1 MAYTDYEVK
10 EHTMRRELNLTE
22 GNIIKTLTK
31 LALPIMGTSFI
42 QMAYSLTDA
51 MWLGRLSTNAVA
63 AAGIGGFFL
72 WLGAALIMITQV
84 GVGVSVSQSY
94 GRSDIKSAREYI
106 TAGLLIDIIIGILY
120 GFSLYTFNRHI
131 VGFFN
136 LGDLEVIGMAE
147 SYLRIIGTGIIFHF
161 LNPVL
166 STTLNS
172 SGDSLTPF
180 KINSIGLVAN
190 MILDPLLI
198 FTFGLG
204 IRGAAIAT
212 ITAQMAVTV
221 IFLVLGKKINA
232 LYSTFKLFSLPDMDK
247 VRRIVRLGLP
257 PSTQMGVHALIS
269 IILTR
274 IIAGYG
280 PIAVAVQTI
289 GSQIESISWMTSEGF
304 AAAISAFVG
313 QNYGANKISRIKEG
327 YYKAIKVLGS
337 FGIFTSFLLIF
348 AAEPLFTI
356 FIPKDPQAIAEGV
369 IYLRILGLSQ
379 FFMSI
384 EIGTAGAFNG
394 LGRTIPPTITGVTL
408 NALRIPAAIFLSGY
422 TFLELSGIWWAIS
435 GSSILKGIIL
445 FIWYQR
451 QLQKLKEA

>member
-1 MAYTDYEVK
+1 
-10 EHTMRRELNLTE
+10 MRREINLTE
-22 GNIIKTLTK
+22 GNIIKTLTR

-63 AAGIGGFFL
+63 AAGTGGFFL
-72 WLGAALIMITQV
+72 WLGAALIMITQI

-94 GRSDIKSAREYI
+94 GRSDIKSAREFI
-106 TAGLLIDIIIGILY
+106 TVGLLMDILIGLTY
-120 GFSLYTFNRHI
+120 GFCLYNFNGQI
-131 VGFFN
+131 VSFFN
-136 LGDLEVIGMAE
+136 LGDAEVIGMAE
-147 SYLRIIGTGIIFHF
+147 SYLRIIGMGIIFHF

-172 SGDSLTPF
+172 SGDSMTPF
-180 KINSIGLVAN
+180 KVNTMGLVAN

-204 IRGAAIAT
+204 IEGAAIAT
-212 ITAQMAVTV
+212 IVSQMGVTL
-221 IFLVLGKKINA
+221 IFLIVGKRINA
-232 LYSTFKLFSLPDMDK
+232 LYSTFKIFAKPDIVK
-247 VRRIVRLGLP
+247 AIRILKLGIP
-257 PSTQMGVHALIS
+257 PSTQMGIHAIIS

-280 PIAVAVQTI
+280 PVAVAVQTI

-327 YYKAIKVLGS
+327 YYKGIKVLGS
-337 FGIFTSFLLIF
+337 FGFFVSLLLIF
-348 AAEPLFTI
+348 AARPLFTI
-356 FIPKDPQAIAEGV
+356 FTPEDPKAIAEGIV
-369 IYLRILGLSQ
+369 YLRILGLSQ
-379 FFMSI
+379 LFMSV

-394 LGRTIPPTITGVTL
+394 LGKTIPPTITGVTL
-408 NALRIPAAIFLSGY
+408 NALRIPSAIFLSTY
-422 TFLELSGIWWAIS
+422 TVLELSGIWWAIS

-445 FIWYQR
+445 FTWYQR
-451 QLQKLKEA
+451 ELQKLKEA

>member
-1 MAYTDYEVK
+1 
-10 EHTMRRELNLTE
+10 MRREINLTE
-22 GNIIKTLTK
+22 GNIIKTLTR

-63 AAGIGGFFL
+63 AAGTGGFFL
-72 WLGAALIMITQV
+72 WLGAALIMITQI

-106 TAGLLIDIIIGILY
+106 TVGLLMDIIIGLVY
-120 GFSLYTFNRHI
+120 GFSLYTFNSQI
-131 VGFFN
+131 ISFFN
-136 LGDLEVIGMAE
+136 LGDPEVIGMAQ
-147 SYLRIIGTGIIFHF
+147 SYLRIIGMGIIFHF

-172 SGDSLTPF
+172 SGDSMTPF
-180 KINSIGLVAN
+180 KVNTIGLVAN

-204 IRGAAIAT
+204 IEGAAIAT
-212 ITAQMAVTV
+212 IVSQMAVTV
-221 IFLVLGKKINA
+221 IFLVIGKRINA
-232 LYSTFKLFSLPDMDK
+232 LYSTFKIFSMPDLGK
-247 VRRIVRLGLP
+247 AKRILKLGIP
-257 PSTQMGVHALIS
+257 PSTQMGLHAIIS
-269 IILTR
+269 IVLTR

-280 PIAVAVQTI
+280 PVAVAVQTI

-327 YYKAIKVLGS
+327 YYKGIKVLGT
-337 FGIFTSFLLIF
+337 FGVFASLLLIF
-348 AAEPLFTI
+348 AARPLFTI
-356 FIPKDPQAIAEGV
+356 FTPEDPRAIAEGI

-379 FFMSI
+379 LFMSI

-394 LGRTIPPTITGVTL
+394 LGKTIPPTITGVTL
-408 NALRIPAAIFLSGY
+408 NALRIPAAILLSTY
-422 TFLELSGIWWAIS
+422 TVLGLSGIWWAIS
-435 GSSILKGIIL
+435 GSSILKGTIL
-445 FIWYQR
+445 FIWYQKE
-451 QLQKLKEA
+451 LHKLKEVRLISDF

>member
-1 MAYTDYEVK
+1 
-10 EHTMRRELNLTE
+10 MRRELNLTE
-22 GNIIKTLTK
+22 GNIIKTLTR

-51 MWLGRLSTNAVA
+51 MWLGRLSTKAVA

-72 WLGAALIMITQV
+72 WLGAALIMITQI

-94 GRSDIKSAREYI
+94 GKSDIKSAREYI
-106 TAGLLIDIIIGILY
+106 TAGLLIDIIIGLIY
-120 GFSLYTFNRHI
+120 GFCLFTYNKQI
-131 VGFFN
+131 IGFFN
-136 LGDLEVIGMAE
+136 LGDFEVIGMAE
-147 SYLRIIGTGIIFHF
+147 SYLRIIGMGIIFHF

-172 SGDSLTPF
+172 SGDSMTPF
-180 KINSIGLVAN
+180 KVNTIGLIAN

-204 IRGAAIAT
+204 IEGAAIAT
-212 ITAQMAVTV
+212 ITSQMAVAL
-221 IFLVLGKKINA
+221 IFLVIGKRINA
-232 LYSTFKLFSLPDMDK
+232 LYSTFKLFSIPDMNK
-247 VRRIVRLGLP
+247 VKRIIKLGFP
-257 PSTQMGVHALIS
+257 PSTQMGIHAIIS

-280 PIAVAVQTI
+280 PVAVAVQTI
-289 GSQIESISWMTSEGF
+289 GSQIESISWMTAEGF

-327 YYKAIKVLGS
+327 YYKGIKVLGT
-337 FGIFTSFLLIF
+337 FGIFASILLIF
-348 AAEPLFTI
+348 AARPLFTI
-356 FIPKDPQAIAEGV
+356 FTPDDPKAIAEGI

-394 LGRTIPPTITGVTL
+394 LGKTIPPTITGVTL
-408 NALRIPAAIFLSGY
+408 NALRIPAAILLSGF

-451 QLQKLKEA
+451 ELQKLKEA

>member
-1 MAYTDYEVK
+1 
-10 EHTMRRELNLTE
+10 MRRELNLTE
-22 GNIIKTLTK
+22 GNIIKTLTR

-51 MWLGRLSTNAVA
+51 MWLGRLSTKAVA

-72 WLGAALIMITQV
+72 WLGAALIMITQI

-94 GRSDIKSAREYI
+94 GKSDIKSAREYI
-106 TAGLLIDIIIGILY
+106 TAGLLIDIIIGLVY
-120 GFSLYTFNRHI
+120 GFCLFTYNKQI
-131 VGFFN
+131 IGFFN

-147 SYLRIIGTGIIFHF
+147 SYLQIIGMGIIFHF

-172 SGDSLTPF
+172 SGDSMTPF
-180 KINSIGLVAN
+180 KVNTIGLVAN

-204 IRGAAIAT
+204 IEGAAIAT
-212 ITAQMAVTV
+212 ITSQMVVTM
-221 IFLVLGKKINA
+221 IFLVIGKRINS
-232 LYSTFKLFSLPDMDK
+232 LYSTFKLFSIPDMDK
-247 VRRIVRLGLP
+247 VKKIIKLGFP
-257 PSTQMGVHALIS
+257 PSTQMGIHAMIS
-269 IILTR
+269 IVLTR

-280 PIAVAVQTI
+280 PVAVAVQTI

-327 YYKAIKVLGS
+327 YYKGIKVLGT
-337 FGIFTSFLLIF
+337 FGIFASLLLIF
-348 AAEPLFTI
+348 AARPLFTI
-356 FIPKDPQAIAEGV
+356 FTPDDPKAIAEGI

-394 LGRTIPPTITGVTL
+394 LGKTIPPTITGISL
-408 NALRIPAAIFLSGY
+408 NAMRIPAAILLSGY

-445 FIWYQR
+445 FAWYQR
-451 QLQKLKEA
+451 ELQKLKEA

>member
-1 MAYTDYEVK
+1 
-10 EHTMRRELNLTE
+10 MRREINLTE
-22 GNIIKTLTK
+22 GNIIKTLTR

-51 MWLGRLSTNAVA
+51 MWLGRLSTKAVA
-63 AAGIGGFFL
+63 AAGTGGFFL
-72 WLGAALIMITQV
+72 WLGAALIMITQI

-106 TAGLLIDIIIGILY
+106 TVGLLMDLIIGLAY
-120 GFSLYTFNRHI
+120 GLSLYIFNSQI
-131 VGFFN
+131 ISFFN
-136 LGDLEVIGMAE
+136 LGDAQVIGMAQ
-147 SYLRIIGTGIIFHF
+147 SYLRIIGLGIIFHF

-172 SGDSLTPF
+172 SGDSMTPF
-180 KINSIGLVAN
+180 KVNTMGLVAN

-204 IRGAAIAT
+204 IEGAAIAT
-212 ITAQMAVTV
+212 IVSQMGVTL
-221 IFLVLGKKINA
+221 IFLVIGKRINA
-232 LYSTFKLFSLPDMDK
+232 LYSTFKIFAKPDIGK
-247 VRRIVRLGLP
+247 ARRILRLGVP
-257 PSTQMGVHALIS
+257 PSTQMGIHAIIS

-280 PIAVAVQTI
+280 PVAVAVQTI

-313 QNYGANKISRIKEG
+313 QNYGANKILRIKEG
-327 YYKAIKVLGS
+327 YYKGIKVLGT
-337 FGIFTSFLLIF
+337 FGVFASLLLIF
-348 AAEPLFTI
+348 AARPLFTI
-356 FIPKDPQAIAEGV
+356 FTPEDPKAIAEGI

-379 FFMSI
+379 LFMSV

-394 LGRTIPPTITGVTL
+394 LGRTMPPTITGVTL
-408 NALRIPAAIFLSGY
+408 NALRIPAAIFLSTY
-422 TFLELSGIWWAIS
+422 TMLELSGIWWAIS

-445 FIWYQR
+445 FTWYQSE
-451 QLQKLKEA
+451 LQKLK

>member
-1 MAYTDYEVK
+1 
-10 EHTMRRELNLTE
+10 MRREINLTE
-22 GNIIKTLTK
+22 GNIIKTLTR

-51 MWLGRLSTNAVA
+51 MWLGRLSTKAVA
-63 AAGIGGFFL
+63 AAGTGGFFL
-72 WLGAALIMITQV
+72 WLGAALIMITQI

-106 TAGLLIDIIIGILY
+106 TVGLLMDLIIGLAY
-120 GFSLYTFNRHI
+120 GLSLYIFNSQI
-131 VGFFN
+131 ISFFN
-136 LGDLEVIGMAE
+136 LGDAEVIGMAQ
-147 SYLRIIGTGIIFHF
+147 SYLRIIGFGIIFHF

-172 SGDSLTPF
+172 SGDSMTPF
-180 KINSIGLVAN
+180 KVNTMGLVAN

-204 IRGAAIAT
+204 IEGAAIAT
-212 ITAQMAVTV
+212 IVSQMGVTL
-221 IFLVLGKKINA
+221 IFLIIGKRINA
-232 LYSTFKLFSLPDMDK
+232 LYSTFKIFAKPDIAK
-247 VRRIVRLGLP
+247 ARRILKLGAP
-257 PSTQMGVHALIS
+257 PSAQMGIHAIIS
-269 IILTR
+269 IVLTR

-280 PIAVAVQTI
+280 PVAVAVQTI

-327 YYKAIKVLGS
+327 YYKGIKVLGT
-337 FGIFTSFLLIF
+337 FGIFASLLLIF
-348 AAEPLFTI
+348 AARPLFSI
-356 FIPKDPQAIAEGV
+356 FTPEDPKAIAEGI

-379 FFMSI
+379 LFMSV

-394 LGRTIPPTITGVTL
+394 LGRTMPPTITGVTL
-408 NALRIPAAIFLSGY
+408 NALRIPAAIFLSTY
-422 TFLELSGIWWAIS
+422 TMLELSGIWWAIS
-435 GSSILKGIIL
+435 GSSILKGVIL
-445 FIWYQR
+445 FTWYQSE
-451 QLQKLKEA
+451 LQKLK

>member
-1 MAYTDYEVK
+1 
-10 EHTMRRELNLTE
+10 MRREINLTE
-22 GNIIKTLTK
+22 GNIIKTLTR

-63 AAGIGGFFL
+63 AAGTGGFFL
-72 WLGAALIMITQV
+72 WLGAALIMITQI

-94 GRSDIKSAREYI
+94 GRSDIKTAREFI
-106 TAGLLIDIIIGILY
+106 TVGLLMDILIGLTY
-120 GFSLYTFNRHI
+120 GFCLYTFNGQI
-131 VGFFN
+131 VSFFN
-136 LGDLEVIGMAE
+136 LGDTEVIGMAE
-147 SYLRIIGTGIIFHF
+147 SYLRIIGMGIIFHF

-172 SGDSLTPF
+172 SGDSMTPF
-180 KINSIGLVAN
+180 KVNTMGLVAN

-198 FTFGLG
+198 FTFELG
-204 IRGAAIAT
+204 IEGAAIAT
-212 ITAQMAVTV
+212 IVSQMGVTL
-221 IFLVLGKKINA
+221 IFLIVGKRINA
-232 LYSTFKLFSLPDMDK
+232 LYSTFKIFAKPDIVK
-247 VRRIVRLGLP
+247 AIRILKLGIP
-257 PSTQMGVHALIS
+257 PSTQMGIHAIIS

-280 PIAVAVQTI
+280 PVAVAVQTI

-327 YYKAIKVLGS
+327 YYKGIKVLGS
-337 FGIFTSFLLIF
+337 FGFFVSLLLIF
-348 AAEPLFTI
+348 AARPLFTI
-356 FIPKDPQAIAEGV
+356 FTPEDPKAIAEGIV
-369 IYLRILGLSQ
+369 YLRILGLSQ
-379 FFMSI
+379 LFMSV

-394 LGRTIPPTITGVTL
+394 LGKTIPPTITGVTL
-408 NALRIPAAIFLSGY
+408 NALRIPSAIFLSTY
-422 TFLELSGIWWAIS
+422 TVLELSGIWWAIS

-445 FIWYQR
+445 FTWYQR
-451 QLQKLKEA
+451 ELQKLKEA

>member
-1 MAYTDYEVK
+1 
-10 EHTMRRELNLTE
+10 MRKELNLTE
-22 GNIIKTLTK
+22 GNIIKTLTR

-63 AAGIGGFFL
+63 AAGTGGFFL
-72 WLGAALIMITQV
+72 WLGAALIMITQI

-106 TAGLLIDIIIGILY
+106 TVGLLIDIVIGLAY
-120 GFSLYTFNRHI
+120 GFCLYTFNSQI
-131 VGFFN
+131 ISFFN
-136 LGDLEVIGMAE
+136 LGDMEVIGMAE
-147 SYLRIIGTGIIFHF
+147 SYLRIIGMGIIFHF

-172 SGDSLTPF
+172 SGDSMTPF
-180 KINSIGLVAN
+180 KVNTIGLVAN

-198 FTFGLG
+198 FTFGFG
-204 IRGAAIAT
+204 IKGAAIAT
-212 ITAQMAVTV
+212 IVSQMAVTV
-221 IFLVLGKKINA
+221 IFLIIGKRIDA
-232 LYSTFKLFSLPDMDK
+232 LYSSFKIFAKPDLK
-247 VRRIVRLGLP
+247 KAVRILKLGLP
-257 PSTQMGVHALIS
+257 PSTQMAIHAIIS
-269 IILTR
+269 MVLTR

-280 PIAVAVQTI
+280 PVAVAVQTM

-327 YYKAIKVLGS
+327 YYKGIKVLGT
-337 FGIFTSFLLIF
+337 FGIFVSLLLIF
-348 AAEPLFTI
+348 AARPLFTI
-356 FIPKDPQAIAEGV
+356 FTPDDPKAIAEGV

-379 FFMSI
+379 MFMSV

-394 LGRTIPPTITGVTL
+394 LGKTIPPTITGVTL
-408 NALRIPAAIFLSGY
+408 NALRIPAAIILSAY
-422 TFLELSGIWWAIS
+422 TVLGLSGIWWAIS
-435 GSSILKGIIL
+435 GSSILKGLIL
-445 FIWYQR
+445 FAWYQR
-451 QLQKLKEA
+451 ELHKLKEA

>member
-1 MAYTDYEVK
+1 
-10 EHTMRRELNLTE
+10 MRREINLTE
-22 GNIIKTLTK
+22 GNIIKTLTR

-63 AAGIGGFFL
+63 AAGTGGFFL
-72 WLGAALIMITQV
+72 WLGAALIMITQI

-94 GRSDIKSAREYI
+94 GRSDIKSAREFI
-106 TAGLLIDIIIGILY
+106 TVGLLMDILIGLTY
-120 GFSLYTFNRHI
+120 GFCLYNFNGQI
-131 VGFFN
+131 VSFFN
-136 LGDLEVIGMAE
+136 LGDAEVIGMAE
-147 SYLRIIGTGIIFHF
+147 SYLRIIGMGIIFHF

-172 SGDSLTPF
+172 SGDSMTPF
-180 KINSIGLVAN
+180 KVNTMGLVAN

-198 FTFGLG
+198 FTFELG
-204 IRGAAIAT
+204 IEGAAIAT
-212 ITAQMAVTV
+212 IVSQMGVTL
-221 IFLVLGKKINA
+221 IFLIVGKRINA
-232 LYSTFKLFSLPDMDK
+232 LYSTFKIFAKPDIVK
-247 VRRIVRLGLP
+247 AIRILKLGIP
-257 PSTQMGVHALIS
+257 PSTQMGIHAIIS

-280 PIAVAVQTI
+280 PVAVAVQTI

-327 YYKAIKVLGS
+327 YYKGIKVLGS
-337 FGIFTSFLLIF
+337 FGFFVSLLLIF
-348 AAEPLFTI
+348 AARPLFTI
-356 FIPKDPQAIAEGV
+356 FTPEDPKAIAEGIV
-369 IYLRILGLSQ
+369 YLRILGLSQ
-379 FFMSI
+379 LFMSV

-394 LGRTIPPTITGVTL
+394 LGKTIPPTITGVTL
-408 NALRIPAAIFLSGY
+408 NALRIPSAIFLSTY
-422 TFLELSGIWWAIS
+422 TVLELSGIWWAIS

-445 FIWYQR
+445 FTWYQR
-451 QLQKLKEA
+451 ELQKLKEA